1 MAMRPAPHLCPQPE
15 ESSPESTKGQA
26 TEGPLL
32 RKCRPGENAPAPHT
46 GPPHR
51 SGWLWLVPR
60 ASELPARPGDG
71 PERTGRGRSGPTS
84 TGTNVSRKASQ
95 NHAQNKGWSCCVGDG
110 HETPPSRNKGVVE
123 VPVCGRW
130 ILLGQHPILAPD
142 PARTHFSLADAPT
155 GHTCSILNPTTGN
168 RSRQLLPGPP
178 ARPCPFS
185 LRYKVWLVWK
195 ERSHLTSL
203 PTVLDTGVLAASV
216 PQGRLNLCLFR
227 NQPSDPSKE
236 DAKER

>member
-1 MAMRPAPHLCPQPE
+1 MPW
-15 ESSPESTKGQA
+15 
-26 TEGPLL
+26 
-32 RKCRPGENAPAPHT
+32 
-46 GPPHR
+46 PPTP
-51 SGWLWLVPR
+51 WLVPR

-110 HETPPSRNKGVVE
+110 HETPLSRNKGVVE

-130 ILLGQHPILAPD
+130 ILLGQYPILAPD

-195 ERSHLTSL
+195 ERSHLGGRGQFPNTRETAIAEAEPTTVSGTGPHRL
-203 PTVLDTGVLAASV
+203 PWASRRKAKQDQTTAGESG
-216 PQGRLNLCLFR
+216 P
-227 NQPSDPSKE
+227 PSALST
-236 DAKER
+236 